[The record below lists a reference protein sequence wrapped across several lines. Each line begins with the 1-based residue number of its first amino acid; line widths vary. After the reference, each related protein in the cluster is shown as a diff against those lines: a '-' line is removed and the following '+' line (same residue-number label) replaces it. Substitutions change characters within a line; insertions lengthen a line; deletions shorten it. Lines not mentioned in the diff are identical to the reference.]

1 MANTNLPISQLDPIS
16 SQVFTGAAKLIES
29 YLGPMPQMG
38 RIDPYQERNVQFFT
52 LPDAKKGESAYLG
65 QTVIDLLHT
74 VGLTEIT
81 RSILP
86 LYPYEGLTVH
96 WEQFILNAHLL
107 ELNPY
112 TTRAHAVTQKRNIN
126 RANLV
131 RRGIEAE
138 FEGDFLKTDRGR
150 ASFLGALR
158 QITNATKQTMHYD
171 GLRALINCHRRQNHL
186 MKKTTPPGVNDIE
199 KFLDVDIARFAGMIK
214 EKNFMAKLHTEAN
227 KEMEQR
233 GGEADTYIM
242 DEEVAIYQGLVRDEV
257 TDYYIAGQ
265 DGPDRIN
272 KGLKRPL
279 EPRAMVVD
287 CPVII
292 LKKKL
297 IQGIPESEVA
307 AASRVRQIGEYYKM
321 MDNVADY
328 TTYTS
333 KERSILIYDHDVD
346 DMVEITLEDAIYHNG
361 AWDGTGKLRR
371 VPPRDRNDAN
381 QDFMTVVQKDGKRSN
396 IANIYDMD
404 PAFLRAKDITNAG
417 KAILGR
423 LRIMLGRE
431 PTEDDFIDKN
441 NNAFTPLATSIMSV
455 LGIDTNTVTGQAA
468 KNVFANANGYAAV
481 ARGAAAQGDPKDP
494 KTITSTTLIESK
506 INPTFHKMLLSSA
519 PASKRQDIEGI
530 INNANLNIVQ
540 KTDQV
545 RDKIIEY
552 TQNKVAGC
560 LFTSEKEVH
569 DWHKDQLAQY
579 NSEVEKAKQSMTP
592 STVSAD
598 AGKIVGYVKVGTD
611 LSGTGL
617 VYVDAPTSSSVSGGS
632 HQQQSLIGALV
643 PPPSLTFAAS
653 GKTDDR
659 KEIVD
664 ARVGLHKSGVDAEGE
679 SPFVRGLGLMWTLCK
694 FERDALCGLA
704 RANIPVPVGVLLFR
718 PHEQVRTTGAIK
730 AKSGGGTGYTF
741 YGNSDMRIAHTVGT
755 KMCNM
760 HFTIHHRS
768 VVMNPQN
775 VLVLPDLLPQEYLG
789 GGGSRFWS
797 PETYKQKNNEHLQNS
812 LMSIFVPLTERKFA
826 KRMDVSGRF
835 FTENASAMASQELH
849 YSTADRYSQI
859 FGWRTGQAK
868 GTEHPMMTLNPIH
881 NNMIVCEGHHQEYN
895 KMRGEHS
902 KVIVGK
908 GHWGMDTYAGCAAA
922 RSGKL
927 TQLRQQN
934 YATRTAN

>member
-328 TTYTS
+328 STYTS

-361 AWDGTGKLRR
+361 AWDSNGKLRR

-381 QDFMTVVQKDGKRSN
+381 QDFMTVVQKDGQRSN

-423 LRIMLGRE
+423 LRIMLGRDPIE
-431 PTEDDFIDKN
+431 TDMIKTKSTAATTSTGAIAATLTDFGKN
-441 NNAFTPLATSIMSV
+441 IANV
-455 LGIDTNTVTGQAA
+455 LGVDSKTLES
-468 KNVFANANGYAAV
+468 VFAQTFSYAPV
-481 ARGAAAQGDPKDP
+481 AAAPEGDPKDP

-552 TQNKVAGC
+552 TQSKVAGC

-579 NSEVEKAKQSMTP
+579 NSEVEKVKQSMAP

-611 LSGTGL
+611 LTGSGL
-617 VYVDAPTSSSVSGGS
+617 AYVDAPVPSTTAGGS
-632 HQQQSLIGALV
+632 YQQQSLIGALI
-643 PPPSLTFAAS
+643 PPPKLTEGGDRAAVV
-653 GKTDDR
+653 T
-659 KEIVD
+659 
-664 ARVGLHKSGVDAEGE
+664 ARIAKHKSGVDAEGE
-679 SPFVRGLGLMWTLCK
+679 SPFVRGFGLAWTFCK

-797 PETYKQKNNEHLQNS
+797 PEIYKQKNNEHLQNS

>member
-186 MKKTTPPGVNDIE
+186 MKKTTPPGVSDIE

-328 TTYTS
+328 STYTS
-333 KERSILIYDHDVD
+333 KERSILIYDRDVD

-361 AWDGTGKLRR
+361 AWDTNGKLRR
-371 VPPRDRNDAN
+371 WTPRDRNDAN
-381 QDFMTVVQKDGKRSN
+381 QDFMTVVQKDEKRSN

-431 PTEDDFIDKN
+431 PSEDDFIDN
-441 NNAFTPLATSIMSV
+441 RNAFTPLATNIMNV
-455 LGIDTNTVTGQAA
+455 LGIDINTVTGQVA

-481 ARGAAAQGDPKDP
+481 AKGAAPEGDPKNI
-494 KTITSTTLIESK
+494 KSTTLIESK

-552 TQNKVAGC
+552 TQSKVAGC

-579 NSEVEKAKQSMTP
+579 NSEVEKAKQSMAPT
-592 STVSAD
+592 SSGSAD

-632 HQQQSLIGALV
+632 YQQQSLIGALV
-643 PPPSLTFAAS
+643 PPPSLTYAAS
-653 GKTDDR
+653 GKSDKRDD
-659 KEIVD
+659 IVD
-664 ARVGLHKSGVDAEGE
+664 ARIAKHKSGVDAEGE
-679 SPFVRGLGLMWTLCK
+679 SPFVKGLGLMWTLCK

-718 PHEQVRTTGAIK
+718 PHEQNRTTGAIK

-812 LMSIFVPLTERKFA
+812 LMSIFVPLTEKKFA

>member
-52 LPDAKKGESAYLG
+52 LPDAKKGESMYLG

-186 MKKTTPPGVNDIE
+186 IKKTSPPGVNDIE

-404 PAFLRAKDITNAG
+404 PAFLRSKDITNAG

-423 LRIMLGRE
+423 LRIMLGKE
-431 PTEDDFIDKN
+431 PTQDDFIDN
-441 NNAFTPLATSIMSV
+441 NNTFTPLATNIMNV
-455 LGIDTNTVTGQAA
+455 LGIDTNTVTGQVA
-468 KNVFANANGYAAV
+468 KNVFATANGYAAV
-481 ARGAAAQGDPKDP
+481 AKGAAAQGDPKDP

-643 PPPSLTFAAS
+643 PPPSLTYAAS
-653 GKTDDR
+653 GKSDKRED
-659 KEIVD
+659 IVD

-679 SPFVRGLGLMWTLCK
+679 SPLVKGLGLMWTLCK

-835 FTENASAMASQELH
+835 FTENASAMASQGLH